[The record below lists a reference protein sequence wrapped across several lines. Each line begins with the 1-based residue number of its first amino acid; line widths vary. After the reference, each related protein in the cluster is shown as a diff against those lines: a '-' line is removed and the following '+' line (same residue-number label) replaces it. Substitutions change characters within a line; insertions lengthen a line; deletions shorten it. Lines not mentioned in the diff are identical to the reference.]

1 MNLVVNARD
10 AMPKGGSITVETAK
24 MDLRG
29 SMVAQHRT
37 MPPGIYAMLA
47 VSDTGCGMD
56 VETQSRIFDPFFT
69 TKEPGQGTGLGLAT
83 VYGIVK
89 QSGGYILV
97 YSEVGHGTTFKLFF
111 PHAEETEFSSTLT
124 ASTSGSGIGSETI
137 LLVEDDD
144 QVRRVVG
151 MMLQSRGY
159 TVLEAVHGQAALE
172 LVQKTPEHID
182 LLITDMIMPVM
193 SGAELADHLTG

>member
-56 VETQSRIFDPFFT
+56 VETQGRIFDPFFT

-151 MMLQSRGY
+151 MMLQSRG
-159 TVLEAVHGQAALE
+159 
-172 LVQKTPEHID
+172 
-182 LLITDMIMPVM
+182 
-193 SGAELADHLTG
+193 